1 MLSQDA
7 ILKECTFKATRSS
20 GAGGQHVNKVA
31 TKIELY
37 FNIQNSSVLS
47 IKQKEILI
55 SKLKLTKD
63 NTLVITSQDTRSQ
76 YKNKLNAIKKLF
88 KTLANALKTDAYRI
102 PTRTPKSVKLKRL
115 KDKKNNSERK
125 ANRQKPNLD

>member
-1 MLSQDA
+1 MLPQDE
-7 ILKECTFKATRSS
+7 IIKECTFKATRSS

-31 TKIELY
+31 TRIELY
-37 FNIQNSSVLS
+37 FNIENSLVLTE
-47 IKQKEILI
+47 KQKNIII
-55 SKLKLTKD
+55 SKLKLSKD

-88 KTLANALKTDAYRI
+88 TTLANALKTDPYRI
-102 PTRTPKSVKLKRL
+102 PTRTPKSVKMKRL

-125 ANRQKPNLD
+125 ANRRKPNLD

>member
-1 MLSQDA
+1 MLLQDE
-7 ILKECTFKATRSS
+7 IIKECTFKATRSS

-31 TKIELY
+31 TRIELY
-37 FNIQNSSVLS
+37 FNIENSLVLTE
-47 IKQKEILI
+47 KQKNIII
-55 SKLKLTKD
+55 SKLKLSKD

-88 KTLANALKTDAYRI
+88 TTLANALKTDHYRI
-102 PTRTPKSVKLKRL
+102 PTRTPKSVKMKHL

-125 ANRQKPNLD
+125 ANRRKPNLD